1 MTQFNKG
8 WWNCFVSF
16 ANELLLYRKDVANN
30 DVHIISVL
38 RAAGVS
44 KNEILT
50 YLASNACPND
60 TVRGWLENYVDGT
73 L

>member
-1 MTQFNKG
+1 MTQFNEG
-8 WWNCFVSF
+8 WWNCFASF
-16 ANELLLYRKDVANN
+16 ANELLLYRKDMANN

-38 RAAGVS
+38 QEAGVS

-50 YLASNACPND
+50 YLASNTCSND
-60 TVRGWLENYVDGT
+60 TARGWLENYVHGT

>member
-8 WWNCFVSF
+8 WWNCFTSF
-16 ANELLLYRKDVANN
+16 ANELLLYRKDMANN

-38 RAAGVS
+38 QEAGVS

-50 YLASNACPND
+50 YLASNPYSND
-60 TVRGWLENYVDGT
+60 TVRGWLENYVHGT

>member
-8 WWNCFVSF
+8 WWNCFESF

-44 KNEILT
+44 KKR
-50 YLASNACPND
+50 D
-60 TVRGWLENYVDGT
+60 
-73 L
+73 

>member
-8 WWNCFVSF
+8 WWNCFECF
-16 ANELLLYRKDVANN
+16 TNELLLYRKDMANN
-30 DVHIISVL
+30 DGYIISVL
-38 RAAGVS
+38 QAAGVS

-50 YLASNACPND
+50 YLASNPYSNN
-60 TVRGWLENYVDGT
+60 TVREWLEKYVDGT

>member
-1 MTQFNKG
+1 M
-8 WWNCFVSF
+8 SF
-16 ANELLLYRKDVANN
+16 ANELLLYRKDMANN

-38 RAAGVS
+38 QEAGIS

-50 YLASNACPND
+50 YLASNPYSND
-60 TVRGWLENYVDGT
+60 TVREWLEKYVDGT

>member
-8 WWNCFVSF
+8 WWNCFTSF
-16 ANELLLYRKDVANN
+16 AYELLLYRKDMPNN
-30 DVHIISVL
+30 DGYIISVL
-38 RAAGVS
+38 QAAGVS

-50 YLASNACPND
+50 YLASTACSNA
-60 TVRGWLENYVDGT
+60 TVRGWLEKYVDGT